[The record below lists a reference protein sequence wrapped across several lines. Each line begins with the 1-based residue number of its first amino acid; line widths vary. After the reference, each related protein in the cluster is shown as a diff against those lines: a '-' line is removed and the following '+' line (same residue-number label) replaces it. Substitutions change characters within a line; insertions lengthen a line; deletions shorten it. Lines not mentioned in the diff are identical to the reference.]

1 VIKEESAKSL
11 SENGC
16 LDLTATVKKSIAKP
30 TENIIS
36 PYN

>member
-1 VIKEESAKSL
+1 VVKEESAKSL

-16 LDLTATVKKSIAKP
+16 LELAANAKKSIAKP
-30 TENIIS
+30 TENIVS